1 MTPLYKLTDV
11 HLTQPSVVT
20 IGVFDGLHLGH
31 QYLIG
36 ELVDT
41 AHRAGLLAVVLTFFP
56 HPDVVVRGLTGRYY
70 LTTPEERAERLL
82 ALGVDNVVTHP
93 FNEETRHMRAALFVE
108 QLVRHLRPRDLWVG
122 ADFALGYQREGN
134 VAFLRE
140 RGTEFGFN
148 VHPVDLLQRGPD
160 VITSTQIR
168 EALGG
173 GDVETAAQLL
183 GHPYA
188 ASGQVVHGDKRG
200 RGIGFPTANIA
211 VWESLLLPANGVY
224 AGHAIIDNQRHP
236 TVTNIGVRP
245 TFEGT
250 HVTVE
255 THVLDFERDLY
266 GQTISVTFE
275 KRLRG
280 EKKFGGLP
288 ELIAQ
293 IQADVAAT
301 REVLA
306 G

>member
-1 MTPLYKLTDV
+1 MTPLYKLTD
-11 HLTQPSVVT
+11 LQLEQPSVVT

-31 QYLIG
+31 QYLIH

-56 HPDVVVRGLTGRYY
+56 HPDVVVRGLTGRIY

-93 FNEETRHMRAALFVE
+93 FNEETRHMRAAAFVD

-122 ADFALGYQREGN
+122 SDFALGYQREGN
-134 VAFLRE
+134 VDFLRE
-140 RGTEFGFN
+140 QGALQGFG
-148 VHPVDLLQRGPD
+148 VHTVDLLQRGPD
-160 VITSTQIR
+160 VITSTRIR
-168 EALGG
+168 EALGS
-173 GDVETAAQLL
+173 GDVETAGQLL
-183 GHPYA
+183 GRPYA
-188 ASGQVVHGDKRG
+188 VSGEVVHGDARG

-224 AGHAIIDNQRHP
+224 AGYAIIDNVSYK

-245 TFEGT
+245 TFAGT

-255 THVLDFERDLY
+255 TYVLDFDRDLY
-266 GQTISVTFE
+266 GQTITVTFE
-275 KRLRG
+275 TRLRG
-280 EKKFGGLP
+280 EKKFSGLD

-293 IQADVAAT
+293 IRADVART
-301 REVLA
+301 RVVLTD
-306 G
+306 